1 MRNVWAWSLI
11 IDSNWLNVCKIEDYF
26 DWNPRFSR
34 KYFRF
39 GNVINIH
46 LWLFLNN
53 NNNQVCFYW
62 SSDFEFFWRW
72 ELRSRTLPEVLF
84 RSFFSSSNSSIL
96 SFKVVISVI
105 IVWLL
110 TTQVEESGHW
120 IPQDPVGKMLE
131 SHRIP

>member
-1 MRNVWAWSLI
+1 
-11 IDSNWLNVCKIEDYF
+11 
-26 DWNPRFSR
+26 
-34 KYFRF
+34 
-39 GNVINIH
+39 
-46 LWLFLNN
+46 
-53 NNNQVCFYW
+53 
-62 SSDFEFFWRW
+62 
-72 ELRSRTLPEVLF
+72 LPEVLF